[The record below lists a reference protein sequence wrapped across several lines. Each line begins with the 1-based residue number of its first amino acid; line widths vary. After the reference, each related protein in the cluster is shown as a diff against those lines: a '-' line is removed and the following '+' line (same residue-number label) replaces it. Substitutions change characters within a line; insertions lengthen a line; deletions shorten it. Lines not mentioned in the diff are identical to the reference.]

1 MSKYPKGRGNSV
13 YPTFVGS
20 ERKTEAVTHC
30 QEGEQEGNTV
40 SKYRQLHRAFWESA
54 YVEEELDTTG
64 KMVYLYLIAGDRS
77 NMEGLYRVSLGQIQR
92 NVNTDRET
100 LQRWLSRLE
109 RDQMAGW
116 LNGWA
121 CVTQAVQHMPQSPK
135 MIRHARELY
144 EMVPEDVMAWALSIG
159 YKLPPA
165 LSGIRYAYGI
175 DTVSHRHTIHTIQN
189 KTGDE
194 DDTVSI
200 RYPGQAEPIDLAE
213 HLRTSLPWKKAEGGE
228 G

>member
-1 MSKYPKGRGNSV
+1 MS
-13 YPTFVGS
+13 
-20 ERKTEAVTHC
+20 E
-30 QEGEQEGNTV
+30 
-40 SKYRQLHRAFWESA
+40 YRQLHRAFWHSA

-64 KMVYLYLIAGDRS
+64 KMVYLYLIAGERS

-92 NVNTDRET
+92 NVGTDRET
-100 LQRWLSRLE
+100 LQRWLNRLE
-109 RDQMAGW
+109 RDRMAGW

-121 CVTQAVQHMPQSPK
+121 CVTQAVQHMPQSPQ
-135 MIRHARELY
+135 MITHARELY

-165 LSGIRYAYGI
+165 LESIRYRYGI
-175 DTVSHRHTIHTIQN
+175 DRVSHRQTDIQTN
-189 KTGDE
+189 PNET
-194 DDTVSI
+194 DTVSI
-200 RYPGQAEPIDLAE
+200 RYPGRGEPIDLAE